1 MTNSIILYFQKHR
14 YFLDKNLEKVV
25 NGMKVPVVI
34 MRGGTS
40 KGVFF
45 DFKHMPTDRLLWEDF
60 LLDIMGSPDRRQ
72 IDGLGGANSLTSKA
86 AIIKKSDL
94 EGIDVEY
101 TFAQISIENQLVDF
115 KGNCGNISSAVGPYA
130 IEQGLVP
137 AQEPI
142 TTVKILN
149 TNTQKVIIAEVEV
162 ENGQVKTEGG
172 CSIPGVPGTGSPIYL
187 SFTRAEGAVTGKLFP
202 TGNPIDMIQTSKGSI
217 PISIIDVA
225 NPLVFVKAQDIGL
238 IGNELPHDYSQE
250 KLQELEEIRSI
261 AAEMCGFAKRA
272 DATKKSPAV
281 PKMTIV
287 APPLDYVDVTG
298 IERKASDMD
307 FVIRMMSMQKPHQA
321 LAITGAIC
329 ATAGAFLKD
338 TILSDI
344 VTINQDILRLAH
356 PSGVMQ
362 TKVDLLAGHISAI
375 KVVRT
380 ARTILEGYVHTK
392 RNYETVYC

>member
-1 MTNSIILYFQKHR
+1 
-14 YFLDKNLEKVV
+14 
-25 NGMKVPVVI
+25 MKVPVVI

-40 KGVFF
+40 KGVFLHF
-45 DFKHMPTDRLLWEDF
+45 NHMPTDRLLWEDF

-94 EGIDVEY
+94 KEIDVEY

-137 AQEPI
+137 AIEPI
-142 TTVKILN
+142 TTVKIFN

-162 ENGQVKTEGG
+162 ENGKVKTEGS
-172 CSIPGVPGTGSPIYL
+172 CTVPGVPGTGSPIYL
-187 SFTRAEGAVTGKLFP
+187 SFTRSEGAVTGKLFP
-202 TGNPIDMIQTSKGSI
+202 TGNPTDIIETTKGSI

-225 NPLVFVKAQDIGL
+225 NPLVFVRAQDIGL
-238 IGNELPHDYSQE
+238 TGVELPDEYSQD
-250 KLQELEEIRSI
+250 KLQELEEIRSR
-261 AAEMCGFAKRA
+261 AAEMCQL
-272 DATKKSPAV
+272 ATKEEATIKSPAV

-287 APPLDYVDVTG
+287 SSPTDYIDSTG
-298 IERKASDMD
+298 IKRESSEVDL
-307 FVIRMMSMQKPHQA
+307 VIRMMSMQKPHQA

-329 ATAGAFLKD
+329 TTAASFLNN
-338 TILSDI
+338 TVVSDL
-344 VTINQDILRLAH
+344 VTINQDVLRLGH
-356 PSGVMQ
+356 PSGIME
-362 TKVDLLAGHISAI
+362 TKVDLVAGHIEAI

-380 ARTILEGYVHTK
+380 ARIILEGHVYTK
-392 RNYETVYC
+392 KNYQLLANIVEMEKSLTS

>member
-1 MTNSIILYFQKHR
+1 MR
-14 YFLDKNLEKVV
+14 
-25 NGMKVPVVI
+25 MKVPVVV

-40 KGVFF
+40 KGVFLAF
-45 DFKHMPTDRLLWEDF
+45 EHMPTNQLLWEDF

-101 TFAQISIENQLVDF
+101 TFAQISIENQMVDF

-130 IEQGLVP
+130 IQQGLVP
-137 AQEPI
+137 AKEPI
-142 TTVKILN
+142 TTVRIFN

-162 ENGQVKTEGG
+162 ENEQVKTDGS

-202 TGNPIDMIQTSKGSI
+202 TGNPIDIIETPSGSI

-225 NPLVFVKAQDIGL
+225 NPLVFVRAQDIGL
-238 IGNELPHDYSQE
+238 TGTELPHEYSQE
-250 KLQELEEIRSI
+250 KLKEMEEIRSM
-261 AAEMCGFAKRA
+261 AAEMCQFSQKEE
-272 DATKKSPAV
+272 ATKKSPAV
-281 PKMTIV
+281 PKMTVI
-287 APPLDYVDVTG
+287 APPMDYTDLTG
-298 IERKASDMD
+298 VERKASDMD
-307 FVIRMMSMQKPHQA
+307 LIIRMMSMQKPHQA

-329 ATAGAFLKD
+329 TTAGAFLKD
-338 TILSDI
+338 TILSNI
-344 VTINQDILRLAH
+344 VTVTEEVVRLAH
-356 PSGVMQ
+356 PAGIMQ
-362 TKVDLLAGHISAI
+362 TKVDILAGHIAAI

-380 ARTILEGYVHTK
+380 ARTILEGYVYTK
-392 RNYETVYC
+392 RNYELSYQLA